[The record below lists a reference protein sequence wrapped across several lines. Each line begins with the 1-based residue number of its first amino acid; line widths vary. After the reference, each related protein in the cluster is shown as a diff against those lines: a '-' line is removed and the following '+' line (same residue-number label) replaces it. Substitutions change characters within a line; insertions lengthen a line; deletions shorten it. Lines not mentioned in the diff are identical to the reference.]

1 MADRSKLDVARMRHV
16 REIKLQWDS
25 NKSDYNPLVNT
36 SVLAHRYVLL
46 NMFGKG
52 GFAEVRCSFNPVWL
66 ARMITFVDACSLA
79 LSRCL
84 QVFRAYDIESGSEV
98 ALKIHTVDSKVFS
111 GAAQKE
117 YVRRAIR
124 EVAILEGVRHQ
135 CVVRLHHVFQ
145 ISDTSFAIVMEACK
159 GLPQYVSEKKKCKM
173 HSLWQQL
180 HLGVSAQGGTCRLTF
195 KSGPTDRYP
204 NVKLAP

>member
-1 MADRSKLDVARMRHV
+1 MCGRSSFSGTA
-16 REIKLQWDS
+16 IKVTTTRLLTLHFWQTVMFCS
-25 NKSDYNPLVNT
+25 TCSGKG
-36 SVLAHRYVLL
+36 VLL
-46 NMFGKG
+46 
-52 GFAEVRCSFNPVWL
+52 RCYAIAVADLIISCVSMSVHYHLHVPSCV
-66 ARMITFVDACSLA
+66 
-79 LSRCL
+79 
-84 QVFRAYDIESGSEV
+84 QVFRAYDIEAGSEV

-159 GLPQYVSEKKKCKM
+159 GP
-173 HSLWQQL
+173 H
-180 HLGVSAQGGTCRLTF
+180 R
-195 KSGPTDRYP
+195 KSPT
-204 NVKLAP
+204 A